1 MNLDNQLEDILG
13 QFFINHDKIQRMSE
27 QLHKDLSNVD
37 KELGV
42 FYHKVEG
49 IHLSHNT
56 QAHNYMLELQDI
68 LARRRQLKKDTIL
81 IRCFIDNTKDSFDL
95 AKKRTETALQKH
107 NRYWLKQKF
116 KNSCK

>member
-1 MNLDNQLEDILG
+1 MKIDREVEDILG
-13 QFFINHDKIQRMSE
+13 QFFANHNKVERMSE

-37 KELGV
+37 KELAE

-56 QAHNYMLELQDI
+56 QAHNHMLELKDI

-81 IRCFIDNTKDSFDL
+81 IRCFIDNTKSTIDL
-95 AKKRTETALQKH
+95 AKKRTESALEKH
-107 NRYWLKQKF
+107 NKVLAKTKIQK
-116 KNSCK
+116 

>member
-1 MNLDNQLEDILG
+1 MKIERQVEDILG
-13 QFFINHDKIQRMSE
+13 QFFTNHNKIQRMSE

-37 KELGV
+37 KELAE

-95 AKKRTETALQKH
+95 AKKRTETALEKH
-107 NRYWLKQKF
+107 NKVLAKTKIQK
-116 KNSCK
+116 